1 MQRSKI
7 PLSFDRQTYRC
18 EQFIRG
24 YNYSFFHIFCQK
36 YTADAF
42 QHYVYFQANIDQGKV
57 SAPVDLPEI
66 LSLGFAQV
74 NGFYLFANDVN
85 LKNIS
90 SHVGS
95 VYAYKISIEQPAAE
109 LVQVLDARYFQAAEP
124 FSISHFE
131 VMLNGDTSYQRF
143 LAADLNMRLFL
154 FDVQQS
160 EQRELVFDN
169 KTVRVIDVRGLL
181 ESNKMFF
188 TQSSWLFESYTIAYI
203 QELKNFKAEQYITL
217 IQLSDTATY
226 EIEMTILQDSPQK
239 CSVAIYQAYNNYG
252 DFKMQKFLKEANNLL
267 AQVFYIHSAS
277 KSILALYDRDPHGFV
292 REPASAY
299 DFTLH
304 PIRAAVEF
312 STGWLEDTEP
322 TYKYTIYQDRNKVMR
337 ILLVD
342 PKDMVVVEV
351 TYKKYLRLKISSSA
365 VPP

>member
-74 NGFYLFANDVN
+74 NGFYLFANDIN

-95 VYAYKISIEQPAAE
+95 VYAYKINIEQPAAE

-131 VMLNGDTSYQRF
+131 VMLNGDASYQRF
-143 LAADLNMRLFL
+143 LAAGAHLNPAQPALLLFIQ
-154 FDVQQS
+154 FPRFRQS
-160 EQRELVFDN
+160 ITRSPP
-169 KTVRVIDVRGLL
+169 RGFPL
-181 ESNKMFF
+181 EEGGRCPRS
-188 TQSSWLFESYTIAYI
+188 
-203 QELKNFKAEQYITL
+203 
-217 IQLSDTATY
+217 
-226 EIEMTILQDSPQK
+226 
-239 CSVAIYQAYNNYG
+239 
-252 DFKMQKFLKEANNLL
+252 
-267 AQVFYIHSAS
+267 
-277 KSILALYDRDPHGFV
+277 
-292 REPASAY
+292 
-299 DFTLH
+299 
-304 PIRAAVEF
+304 
-312 STGWLEDTEP
+312 
-322 TYKYTIYQDRNKVMR
+322 
-337 ILLVD
+337 
-342 PKDMVVVEV
+342 
-351 TYKKYLRLKISSSA
+351 
-365 VPP
+365 